1 MHNQHPIF
9 KKWIP
14 EKLVIPILIAA
25 LIPHVMILSLFNMNS
40 TFTASFLDV
49 DVDDLQFIFSLA
61 YATIV
66 CGLFIN
72 ERLFQFFNIRS
83 YLLTM
88 TLINIVLMLII
99 STTTNTQAIYI
110 LRVIQGTT
118 SYLEGCLIVP
128 LIMSRIKSEYGR
140 LLGNTFL
147 YGFLTTADKYT
158 TSIVKFAIENYNFNM
173 VIYTVIFF
181 HIISLIIYVFL
192 FSHGRLYPKK
202 PLYQLNLAGYFLMMI
217 SLISGAF
224 VLVYGKRYYW
234 FESPYIIIAFTMTL
248 VFSGL
253 FILQQLTSKKPIFH
267 FSILRSERVIIG
279 MLIFF
284 TFYVF
289 KSSMSNIYQV
299 MNVVWNW
306 NWGYVLQIQYYNC
319 GGVYVGALLS
329 YFLISKYQTQ
339 YKYVFFFGFF
349 CLTSS
354 VLWFSYILVPDT
366 KPSAIIPPLFMEG
379 MGQGMLFA
387 PILQYMVGSVHANF
401 SMNTMQAAVAMRY
414 WSSTISY
421 SIMQNAVLYYTTK
434 HQFYMTENLD
444 ITKSY
449 FQDQWEAL
457 FSKNDASHIVNEST
471 SLTAGN
477 IKSQLFNQALL
488 ITDIQI
494 FRTLFY
500 FGICLMI
507 LIMIYNPIKEILHL
521 KRKKKQKINL

>member
-83 YLLTM
+83 YLLFM
-88 TLINIVLMLII
+88 TITNIVLMFII
-99 STTTNTQAIYI
+99 SLTTNTQMFYA

-118 SYLEGCLIVP
+118 SYLEGCIIVP

-147 YGFLTTADKYT
+147 YGFMMTADKYT
-158 TSIVKFAIENYNFNM
+158 TSIVKFAIENYTHNM
-173 VIYTVIFF
+173 MIYTVIFF

-202 PLYQLNLAGYFLMMI
+202 PLYQLNLAGFILMMLC
-217 SLISGAF
+217 LISGAF
-224 VLVYGKRYYW
+224 VLIYGKRYYW
-234 FESPYIIIAFTMTL
+234 FESPYIVIAFTATL

-253 FILQQLTSKKPIFH
+253 FILQQLTSRKPIFH
-267 FSILRSERVIIG
+267 FGILRSERVIVG

-299 MNVVWNW
+299 MNGVWKW
-306 NWGYVLQIQYYNC
+306 NWGFVLQIQYYNC
-319 GGVYVGALLS
+319 AGIYIGALIS
-329 YFLISKYQTQ
+329 YFLISRYQTQ
-339 YKYVFFFGFF
+339 YKYVFFLGFF
-349 CLTSS
+349 CLTTAM
-354 VLWFSYILVPDT
+354 LWFSYILVPDT
-366 KPSAIIPPLFMEG
+366 KPSAIIPPLMMEG
-379 MGQGMLFA
+379 MGQGLLFA

-414 WSSTISY
+414 WSSTISF
-421 SIMQNAVLYYTTK
+421 SIMQNAVLYFTTK

-444 ITKSY
+444 KTKTY
-449 FQDQWEAL
+449 FQDQWDVL
-457 FSKNDASHIVNEST
+457 FNKNAATHIVNEST

-477 IKSQLFNQALL
+477 IKSQLYNQALL
-488 ITDIQI
+488 VTDIQI

-500 FGICLMI
+500 FGILMMI
-507 LIMIYNPIKEILHL
+507 FIMIYNPVKELL
-521 KRKKKQKINL
+521 KLKTVKKANH